1 MIPIRSA
8 ARAFVLAAALA
19 LPGTAG
25 AQSLLDRPPN
35 LTGGWVGNPGTLYF
49 NFLHRF
55 TSSDA
60 PVRKV
65 SNVPTFTVAA
75 GLPLRT
81 MVGLHYATN
90 SSLAPAF
97 PNEWEFWA
105 RHALLQQ
112 DGGAPVDLAGQ
123 VAYNNAA
130 RGVDGEVTLARRMG
144 NLRLVT
150 AGRVLSDPLEEGE
163 TRFAV
168 AGGGTIRISRY
179 FALAG
184 DVATLVDRAAGEKLA
199 WSAGLHLAIPL
210 TPHTLSLQA
219 SNTNAYTLQGM
230 SRGEETVRYGFEFT
244 IPLTLSRWFGPG
256 AGGGHGAAVPPP
268 PGAPAATPTADA
280 AAAQAAGTLQQAG
293 MRNMAFAPARIEIT
307 AGTTVQWTNNDPLA
321 HSVTANDRSFD
332 SGLIQPGQSWAHT
345 FTAPGTYDFSCTPHP
360 FMKGVVIV
368 R

>member
-1 MIPIRSA
+1 LIPIRSA

-65 SNVPTFTVAA
+65 SNVPTFTIAA

-90 SSLAPAF
+90 SALAPAF

-105 RHALLQQ
+105 RHALFQQ
-112 DGGAPVDLAGQ
+112 DAGAPVDLAGQ

-130 RGVDGEVTLARRMG
+130 RGVDGEVTLARRLG

-168 AGGGTIRISRY
+168 AAGGTVRISRY

-184 DVATLVDRAAGEKLA
+184 DVATLVDRADGEELA

-268 PGAPAATPTADA
+268 PGVPAATPSADV

-293 MRNMAFAPARIEIT
+293 MRNMAYAPARIEIA
-307 AGTTVQWTNNDPLA
+307 AGTTVQWTNNDPLP
-321 HSVTANDRSFD
+321 HTVTANDRGFD